1 MSLAEKILKGDVK
14 SAARL
19 ISLIE
24 EGEAQGYKE
33 LQHLLPHSGHAHII
47 GITGPAGSGKST
59 AAGRIAVRFASQG
72 RKVGIIAID
81 PTSMRGRGALLG
93 DRVRMK
99 EAEKTEG
106 IFIRSM
112 AQRGYPGGVARAATG
127 AAHVL
132 EGLGKDIV
140 IVESVGAGQSDTALF
155 FLADTFI
162 TLITPD
168 YGDEI
173 QLMKAGLLEIGDI
186 IVINKSDR
194 PGAQDAREE
203 LSRRF
208 GKNARQAHEGWIV
221 PVLLTRADMD
231 IGIEAVVEAI
241 NSHWQYLEESGLRK
255 PQKQAKARA
264 FMELLLKEELWH
276 RFLEQHGKSTR
287 FCQTL
292 ELVEKGLKDPYT
304 AVDELVESNLA
315 QAKKEDRKSL
325 TRGGGRGPAKTELKV
340 EIGRGAHTGKDRGEA
355 RPHRHTVR
363 ETSRDK

>member
-1 MSLAEKILKGDVK
+1 MLGPIMMWDGSLYVLDSIVTLDSWCALSNMNLAEKILKGDVK

-24 EGEAQGYKE
+24 EGEAEGYRE
-33 LQHLLPHSGHAHII
+33 LQYLLPHVGHAHII

-59 AAGRIAVRFASQG
+59 AAGRIAVRFSSQG
-72 RKVGIIAID
+72 RRVGIIAID
-81 PTSMRGRGALLG
+81 PTSVRGRGALLG

-132 EGLGKDIV
+132 EGLGKDLV

-194 PGAQDAREE
+194 PGAQDAWEE
-203 LSRRF
+203 LSLRF
-208 GKNARQAHEGWIV
+208 GKSARQGHEGWVV
-221 PVLLTRADMD
+221 PVLLTRADTD
-231 IGIEAVVEAI
+231 TGIEAVVEAI
-241 NSHWQYLEESGLRK
+241 NHHWQYLKENGLRET
-255 PQKQAKARA
+255 QKQAKART
-264 FMELLLKEELWH
+264 FTELLLKEELWK
-276 RFLEQHGKSTR
+276 RFLEEHSKNR
-287 FCQTL
+287 HFCRTL
-292 ELVEKGLKDPYT
+292 ELVEKGLRDPYS
-304 AVDELVESNLA
+304 AVDELLDSMRLPVKTNSR
-315 QAKKEDRKSL
+315 QGPTEDKRK
-325 TRGGGRGPAKTELKV
+325 GKGKV
-340 EIGRGAHTGKDRGEA
+340 
-355 RPHRHTVR
+355 
-363 ETSRDK
+363 